1 MGFIFGRVAG
11 STLSLF
17 AAFLLSIALLVGLG
31 LSSPSTLNWMLDGA
45 EIVEDALTH
54 TGLPDRY
61 NNWVRIFVGD
71 EQILLIFF
79 TIIARFLIAVVG
91 SSFTAAMGRQN

>member
-1 MGFIFGRVAG
+1 MGMLFGRVAG
-11 STLSLF
+11 STITLF
-17 AAFLLSIALLVGLG
+17 ISFLLSIALLVGIG

-45 EIVEDALTH
+45 EMVEDLLTH

-79 TIIARFLIAVVG
+79 TIISRLLIAIVG
-91 SSFTAAMGRQN
+91 TSFSSALGRNN